1 MAQVSSA
8 AGIADASAGGSCDPP
23 AVVAAEI
30 PFQVFGNVCDLPA
43 LIPILVPV
51 GTPCVTSSSSSF
63 IIKQI

>member
-43 LIPILVPV
+43 LIPNSCTCGYILRY
-51 GTPCVTSSSSSF
+51 F
-63 IIKQI
+63 IIFLFHY